1 MEIYK
6 NKLLMVKE
14 QNFKYNEN
22 ISCTTKAV
30 DFIRNIIKIQ
40 NEPEEVFTLIGLDAK
55 NNILGFSEVSR
66 GTLSSSLT
74 TGREIFKRAILMN
87 CSKILLTHN
96 HPSGDATPSACDV
109 KITENIKEISNL
121 FDIQV
126 IDHIIIGDKED
137 YSIIYNSIIGGNKN
151 DRS

>member
-14 QNFKYNEN
+14 QNFEYNEN

-30 DFIRNIIKIQ
+30 DFIRNIIQIQ
-40 NEPEEVFTLIGLDAK
+40 NEPEEVIVLIGLDTK

-66 GTLSSSLT
+66 GTLTTSPT

-96 HPSGDATPSACDV
+96 HPSGNSIPSACDK

-121 FDIQV
+121 FDIQL
-126 IDHIIIGDKED
+126 IDHIIIGENED
-137 YSIIYNSIIGGNKN
+137 YSIIYNSIIGGNKK
-151 DRS
+151 